1 VLKKIVIGVVLFI
14 ILAIA
19 GVGGYIY
26 MMDWNQHKS
35 VVSERFAQIT
45 GLNASIEGDLKVDLL
60 PSPKISANAVRFFK
74 SNAPRDPLVTV
85 KEISANV
92 ELLPMFQQKFVINSM
107 TLTNATVNVLI
118 NEKGVSNW
126 DNINAGGANKTGNVE
141 VSFNNVRLNN
151 SILNYKNLQD
161 KKELMLPNI
170 SATVNASTIKGPYKT
185 NGNLIY
191 NNNEIKFQGAIAKS
205 QGFHVNMTFENA
217 PTGSKAALDGVFDK
231 QSKGTLTF
239 KTAHFAD
246 IMMALFGEN
255 FIGNQYN
262 ESLDTSFKF
271 EYDKTFAKLNNF
283 VIKYGDKAAGSG
295 DLMLK
300 NFPNNKEFALNLE
313 MTQLDLGIFELIGK
327 DVLQSMRQGK
337 KFADSNLA
345 TYNGII
351 DIKAAH
357 ALYNG
362 AEVLNFNTG
371 LTLQNGLLT
380 ITRMGLNMPG
390 NTNLKFI
397 GAVNLN
403 ENLAFQIN
411 QIFETDDLR
420 QFISVFGIDLA
431 KLANNENKKAIFK
444 HAKADIALSG
454 DMNQLKISAPQV
466 NIDST
471 VLSGDIGFVL
481 NEGKTFVLAVIEGS
495 KILFDKYVQLLPQN
509 SQNLSFKDKFIH
521 QMSLIPWNHEL
532 NVDASIALKG
542 AVYNN
547 IPLENMILEFNS
559 YDQAFNIK
567 KLSIANIAGG
577 NLNLQFNADNVYSNP
592 LFSDL
597 SYDVKTENF
606 PQFATAL
613 GLNPADIPLFKRK
626 LFVSQGALSGS
637 FDDFNLS
644 SLQKFGDIEFSYAGQ
659 VSDASKSMKV
669 NGELELKSN
678 NFTKFVKA
686 LNFNYEPDMPVTPFS
701 LAGKISGTADNFA
714 ITELNAYLSANAI
727 KGDLAVHDIKTTPTA
742 EANLHFD
749 KFDADRLFNLSK
761 KSIFKST
768 EQANKGTFLSKPL
781 LNDEKIDYALF
792 KKYNFHGNL
801 SADTLVFNGANYHE
815 ANLATVLENGVLH
828 VSQFRALSG
837 NASVELKFDMNSND
851 LPKIEGTYAVN
862 GLRFPNLKGSLYG
875 LTSGKIT
882 ASGSFSSL
890 ATSPNDFFEN
900 LTSKGDFEAT
910 NTAFRGWD
918 LAIIKFELEQRDNT
932 EGFEDAVLQSLASGQ
947 SSFDKI
953 HGTYDIT
960 KGLLVTK
967 NTIWESPVINL
978 DMNLNLNFNNWLFDA
993 VFYGVYHNASFSD
1006 VLKFTFDGHLD
1017 NPKAKVD
1024 LSESSERINKVKK
1037 MADKVKNQESIALK
1051 NRLIARTTAIQ
1062 NAVTALQKEV
1072 TQMSL
1077 DVIRFKPVTNNKD
1090 VLSVYDTNIKAL
1102 EDSEKTLSNMDEIL
1116 HGDVN
1121 EEKLTKIEN
1130 DLALERTKLQAI
1142 PKALEENFVIDSKYV
1157 FDDTF
1162 NKIAWIYNVAQNNS
1176 TYYKNLSDVYMDKI
1190 KPLVKQ
1196 ENGISSED
1204 TDKLAASVKKVADD
1218 MEKITE
1224 VHSKIR
1230 DNYLVIID
1238 TVSAADMKENNEIA
1252 DQALQTLSLYV
1263 ENMNNDIISSFD
1275 MFKAT
1280 LNIDIMDYEQYIVYP
1295 PKNPRDIDI
1304 TQPTVKIIKEKKETP
1319 AEGNKEEAKS
1329 QLGEKTTAK
1338 TETETQSETKTDAVT
1353 DDKKTEAV
1361 EENKTSETS
1370 EDKKKIDEPV
1380 VHDTHQKQTES
1391 KSPENLSQNDL
1402 ESFVQLADLG
1412 AGGFTLPQQ
1421 TANTLQNKETTSVD
1435 VVEKD
1440 FALADATPL
1449 PDAQAL
1455 VLTENNNT
1463 VSSAID
1469 QALHSDIDNN
1479 VAALSLQPADTH
1491 LTVAEQAKIITED
1504 IAKTINNIT
1513 PILPDENDKNF
1524 DNIDASLKVN
1534 PVVAMDI
1541 GKSDEDKTLASVS
1554 LDNVK
1559 KSGFNKVINVKETG
1573 VLPEHITQNTL
1584 SDLNVNNVPVKK
1596 ANKQQTVTQDTAV
1609 NTEPQTQYVFSQETK
1624 DIPFVGIVGKNM
1636 LRGKEDTFPLSIAPK
1651 KYVFDIPNNVELPF
1665 YGETGKNLAK
1675 GKTDDADAPIL
1686 LRQYVF
1692 AANNQETAFSGDV
1705 GKRMFLGV
1713 K

>member
-1 VLKKIVIGVVLFI
+1 MLKKIVIGVVLFI

-92 ELLPMFQQKFVINSM
+92 ELIPMFQQKFVINSM

-126 DNINAGGANKTGNVE
+126 DNVNAGSANKTGNVE

-161 KKELMLPNI
+161 NKEFMLPNI

-205 QGFHVNMTFENA
+205 QGYHVNMTFENA
-217 PTGSKAALDGVFDK
+217 PTGSKAALDSIFDK

-239 KTAHFAD
+239 KTAHLSD
-246 IMMALFGEN
+246 IMTALFGEN
-255 FIGNQYN
+255 FISNQYN

-300 NFPNNKEFALNLE
+300 NLPNNKEFALNLE

-327 DVLQSMRQGK
+327 DILENTRQGK

-380 ITRMGLNMPG
+380 ITRLGLNMPG

-397 GAVNLN
+397 GAINLN

-420 QFISVFGIDLA
+420 QFVSVFGIDLA
-431 KLANNENKKAIFK
+431 KLAKDENKKAIFK
-444 HAKADIALSG
+444 RAKADIALNG
-454 DMNQLKISAPQV
+454 DMNQLKISAPQI

-509 SQNLSFKDKFIH
+509 SKDLSFKDKFIH
-521 QMSLIPWNHEL
+521 QMNLIPWNHAL
-532 NVDASIALKG
+532 NIDASIALKG

-547 IPLENMILEFNS
+547 IPLENMMLEFNS

-567 KLSIANIAGG
+567 KLSIGNIAGG
-577 NLNLQFNADNVYSNP
+577 SLNLQFNADSVYKNP
-592 LFSDL
+592 QFSDL

-606 PQFATAL
+606 PQFAATL
-613 GLNPADIPLFKRK
+613 GFNPADIPLFKRK
-626 LFVSQGALSGS
+626 LFASQGALNGS
-637 FDDFNLS
+637 FEDFNLS

-659 VSDASKSMKV
+659 VSDVSKSIKV
-669 NGELELKSN
+669 DGDLELKSN

-701 LAGKISGTADNFA
+701 LAGKISGTADNFE
-714 ITELNAYLSANAI
+714 ITGLNAYLSANAI
-727 KGDLAVHDIKTTPTA
+727 KGDLAVHDIKKTPTA

-837 NASVELKFDMNSND
+837 DASIELKFDMNSND
-851 LPKIEGTYAVN
+851 MPKIEGTYAVN
-862 GLRFPNLKGSLYG
+862 GLRFPNLKGSVYG
-875 LTSGKIT
+875 LTSGNIT
-882 ASGSFSSL
+882 ASGTFSSL
-890 ATSPNDFFEN
+890 VTSPNDFFEN
-900 LTSKGDFEAT
+900 LTSKGDFEAA
-910 NTAFRGWD
+910 NTAFKGWD
-918 LAIIKFELEQRDNT
+918 LALIKFELEQRDNID
-932 EGFEDAVLQSLASGQ
+932 GFEDAVLQSLASGQ

-953 HGTYDIT
+953 HGAYDIT

-1024 LSESSERINKVKK
+1024 LSESFERINKVKK
-1037 MADKVKNQESIALK
+1037 MADKVKNQESIAQK
-1051 NRLIARTTAIQ
+1051 NRLIARTAAIQ
-1062 NAVTALQKEV
+1062 NAVTTLQKEV

-1077 DVIRFKPVTNNKD
+1077 DIIRFKPVTDNKD
-1090 VLSVYDTNIKAL
+1090 VLSVYDANVKAL
-1102 EDSEKTLSNMDEIL
+1102 EDSEKALSNMDEIL
-1116 HGDVN
+1116 RGDVD
-1121 EEKLTKIEN
+1121 EEKLAKIEN
-1130 DLALERTKLQAI
+1130 DLTSERLKLQSI

-1190 KPLVKQ
+1190 EPLVKQ
-1196 ENGISSED
+1196 ENGLSSED

-1230 DNYLVIID
+1230 DNYLAIID
-1238 TVSAADMKENNEIA
+1238 TTRAADMKENNEIA

-1275 MFKAT
+1275 LFRAA
-1280 LNIDIMDYEQYIVYP
+1280 LNIETMDYDQYIVYP
-1295 PKNPRDIDI
+1295 PKDPRDIDI
-1304 TQPTVKIIKEKKETP
+1304 TQPMVQILKEKKEAP
-1319 AEGNKEEAKS
+1319 AEDNKEEAKS
-1329 QLGEKTTAK
+1329 QSEEKS
-1338 TETETQSETKTDAVT
+1338 ETEAQPEANADAAVT
-1353 DDKKTEAV
+1353 DDKKAEVV
-1361 EENKTSETS
+1361 EENKAFETT
-1370 EDKKKIDEPV
+1370 EDKKKIDESVAPET
-1380 VHDTHQKQTES
+1380 DQKQQES
-1391 KSPENLSQNDL
+1391 GSAENLSQHDL
-1402 ESFVQLADLG
+1402 ENFIQLADLG
-1412 AGGFTLPQQ
+1412 VGGFALPQQ
-1421 TANTLQNKETTSVD
+1421 TVNTSQNEETTSVD
-1435 VVEKD
+1435 IVEKD
-1440 FALADATPL
+1440 FSLADAIPL
-1449 PDAQAL
+1449 PDAQTL
-1455 VLTENNNT
+1455 VLTESNNT

-1469 QALHSDIDNN
+1469 QALHTDIDNN
-1479 VAALSLQPADTH
+1479 IAALSIQPADTH
-1491 LTVAEQAKIITED
+1491 FTVAEQAKIITED
-1504 IAKTINNIT
+1504 IADTINNIT
-1513 PILPDENDKNF
+1513 PILPDENDKSF

-1534 PVVAMDI
+1534 PVVAMDMV
-1541 GKSDEDKTLASVS
+1541 KTDEIKTFASVS
-1554 LDNVK
+1554 LDNAK
-1559 KSGFNKVINVKETG
+1559 KSGFDKVINVKETE
-1573 VLPEHITQNTL
+1573 VLSEHTVQNTL
-1584 SDLNVNNVPVKK
+1584 PNSRVVNASLEKLNKPQAV
-1596 ANKQQTVTQDTAV
+1596 AQDTTTK
-1609 NTEPQTQYVFSQETK
+1609 TEPKTQYVFHQETK
-1624 DIPFVGIVGKNM
+1624 DIPFIGHVGKNM
-1636 LRGKEDTFPLSIAPK
+1636 LRGKDTTPPLSIAPQ
-1651 KYVFDIPNNVELPF
+1651 KYVFNAANNVELSF
-1665 YGETGKNLAK
+1665 YGATGKNLAK
-1675 GKTDDADAPIL
+1675 GKTDDADAPVL
-1686 LRQYVF
+1686 LKQYVF
-1692 AANNQETAFSGDV
+1692 AANDQKNAFSGDV
-1705 GKRMFLGV
+1705 GKRLLLGV